1 MFNSISFHLIVN
13 PSKGVKS
20 HVYTGQKSANS
31 DKSKLS
37 RYLAVVIVKVHFNDM
52 VKVTGKLVLSGI
64 LYYAG
69 TAPCGSIDII

>member
-1 MFNSISFHLIVN
+1 MCIR
-13 PSKGVKS
+13 
-20 HVYTGQKSANS
+20 